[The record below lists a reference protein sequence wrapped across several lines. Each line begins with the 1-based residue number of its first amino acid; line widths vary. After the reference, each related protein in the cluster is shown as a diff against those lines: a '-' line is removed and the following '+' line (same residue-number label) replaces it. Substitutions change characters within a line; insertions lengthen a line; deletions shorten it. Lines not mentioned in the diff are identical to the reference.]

1 MLSREFLLD
10 RGFCCGYGCLMCPYY
25 PKHIKDNTILEED
38 ICEYSGLP
46 SAKSYEKKRKK
57 AKKSENKHVL

>member
-1 MLSREFLLD
+1 
-10 RGFCCGYGCLMCPYY
+10 MCPYY

-57 AKKSENKHVL
+57 VKKSENKHVL